1 MPGTSIRR
9 ASQADAAAIAAVHV
23 ATWRS
28 AYPGLLPDSYLAA
41 LSEPRLTQFYRR
53 LLADRGGNAAVF
65 VAVARPESGEGA
77 GQVVG
82 FSGCGRARRSLVGG
96 ALAEGE
102 IDTLYVLDDF
112 RERGLGRRLLR
123 AASAHLA
130 AVGCGSA
137 MLWVLR
143 DNPSRWFYQR
153 LGGRAVGWEMT
164 RVGGRAVA
172 QMALVWDPI
181 ALLLDATAPVDG
193 A

>member
-9 ASQADAAAIAAVHV
+9 ASLDDAAGIAAVHV

-28 AYPGLLPDSYLAA
+28 AYPGLLPDAYLAG
-41 LSEPRLTQFYRR
+41 LSTPRLTQFYRR

-65 VAVARPESGEGA
+65 VAMAEPESGGGPA
-77 GQVVG
+77 RLVG
-82 FSGCGRARRSLVGG
+82 FSGCGRARRSLMGG
-96 ALAEGE
+96 GVADGE

-112 RERGLGRRLLR
+112 RERGIGRRLLR
-123 AASAHLA
+123 AAGAHLA

-153 LGGRAVGWEMT
+153 LGGRPVGWELT
-164 RVGGRAVA
+164 RVGGTAVA

-181 ALLLDATAPVDG
+181 AQLLRATAAAGG